1 MINTKV
7 ETQGRFSHPYSKLQ
21 QIAEDI
27 LKLAAKGGA
36 SACETHVSDG
46 FGQTITVRKNAVETI
61 EYNRDKSLS
70 VTVYIGQRRG
80 NASTSDFSP
89 QAIEDTV
96 TAALSIARHTAEDD
110 CAGLADAIFL
120 AKTFPDLSLY
130 HPWDLSVESAIDLAK
145 SCEQAAFE
153 VDARITNSEGAS
165 ISMNESQ
172 FVYAN
177 STGFV
182 GGYPYSRH
190 SISCAAIAEQGDS
203 KQRDYWYSVARDA
216 EDLESV
222 ADIGR
227 KAGERAVSRLGAR
240 KIDTCVVPVLFEAP
254 VASSLVGHFS
264 GAISGGNLYRKSSF
278 LFNSIGQQIFSRDIT
293 IKESPHLL
301 KGLASSAF
309 DDEGVRTMERNVVEQ
324 GVVKGYFLSSYS
336 ARKLGMQT
344 TGNAGG
350 THNLRIYNDNPVD
363 YTTLLKSMDTGL
375 LVTEMMGHGI
385 NSVTGDYSRG
395 ASGFW
400 VEQGE
405 ICYPVE
411 EITIASNLKD
421 MFRGISAI
429 GNDVIVRG
437 SKQSGSILI
446 DHMTIAG
453 N

>member
-1 MINTKV
+1 
-7 ETQGRFSHPYSKLQ
+7 
-21 QIAEDI
+21 
-27 LKLAAKGGA
+27 
-36 SACETHVSDG
+36 
-46 FGQTITVRKNAVETI
+46 
-61 EYNRDKSLS
+61 
-70 VTVYIGQRRG
+70 
-80 NASTSDFSP
+80 
-89 QAIEDTV
+89 
-96 TAALSIARHTAEDD
+96 
-110 CAGLADAIFL
+110 
-120 AKTFPDLSLY
+120 
-130 HPWDLSVESAIDLAK
+130 
-145 SCEQAAFE
+145 
-153 VDARITNSEGAS
+153 
-165 ISMNESQ
+165 MNESQ

-177 STGFV
+177 SLGFV
-182 GGYPYSRH
+182 GGYPFSRH

-203 KQRDYWYSVARDA
+203 KQRDYWYSVARDSQ
-216 EDLESV
+216 DLESV

-240 KIDTCVVPVLFEAP
+240 KIDTCEVPVLFEAP

-278 LFNSIGQQIFSRDIT
+278 LLDSIEQQIFPRNIT

-301 KGLASSAF
+301 KGLASSVF
-309 DDEGVRTMERNVVEQ
+309 DDEGVETLERNVVEQ

-350 THNLRIYNDNPVD
+350 VHNLIIYNDNPVD
-363 YTTLLKSMDTGL
+363 YAVLLKSMGTGL
-375 LVTEMMGHGI
+375 LVTEMMGHGV

-400 VEQGE
+400 VERGE

-411 EITIASNLKD
+411 EITIASNLSD